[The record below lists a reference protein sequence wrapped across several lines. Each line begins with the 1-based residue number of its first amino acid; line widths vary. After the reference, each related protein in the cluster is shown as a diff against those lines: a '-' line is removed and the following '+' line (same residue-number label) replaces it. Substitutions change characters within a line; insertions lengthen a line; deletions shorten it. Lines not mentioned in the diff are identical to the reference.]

1 MGTDLAESPPGGGTA
16 RCTGEGDAAGAGEK
30 AGGRTDTPAI
40 TFHGGGDLHR
50 DMMYRLSD
58 VGVCHL
64 LEDARDGGGDLALV
78 GKNIF
83 RKGEKRPHIDE
94 IIVPNTGLVEGLT
107 RGA

>member
-1 MGTDLAESPPGGGTA
+1 MGTDIAESPPEGGRA
-16 RCTGEGDAAGAGEK
+16 RSAEEGEAAGAGEK
-30 AGGRTDTPAI
+30 AGGRTAAPAI
-40 TFHGGGDLHR
+40 TFHAGDLHR

-83 RKGEKRPHIDE
+83 RKDEKRPHIDE
-94 IIVPNTGLVEGLT
+94 IIVPNAGLVEGLT